1 MTTRKAMEI
10 EKEEIL
16 DNLLFSW
23 DRQPGENA
31 MSYKLFTAFREMGSE
46 RSYKKVCEM
55 FPDRKYNAINQMG
68 ARLQWFKRADEWDS
82 YKREKMQREL
92 DEEILYA
99 RIRQQRIGKSMQ
111 LLGEK
116 GLTMLQEYPE
126 ELTAADLS
134 KLIDIG
140 TKIERLALGDPTNIS
155 KTESKVEAKIEVEE
169 IPKEVA
175 EKVGKELAI
184 MKSAEMEINV

>member
-16 DNLLFSW
+16 ADCVFSW

-31 MSYKLFTAFREMGSE
+31 MSYKLFTSFREMGSE

-99 RIRQQRIGKSMQ
+99 RLRQANLGKSMQ
-111 LLGEK
+111 ELAGTGLKLIEK
-116 GLTMLQEYPE
+116 YPD
-126 ELTAADLS
+126 ELTASDIV
-134 KLIDIG
+134 KLISVG
-140 TKIERLALGDPTNIS
+140 QKIESLALGSSTEIS
-155 KTESKVEAKIEVEE
+155 ESKVKGEIKVEVEM
-169 IPKEVA
+169 IPKELA
-175 EKVGKELAI
+175 EKIGKEIAI
-184 MKSAEMEINV
+184 EKSAKMLINV